1 MGLRFVLM
9 LMAAVAV
16 QAGSWTVTGSSV
28 SFVVMNGGSPV
39 KGTLTGLK
47 ADIRFDP
54 SSLETSSIR
63 ATVDTATI
71 KTGIA
76 LRDRH
81 LRSEDYFFSTMYPK
95 IVMQADRFESLGNA
109 KYLGAFE
116 VTMRGKKKRID
127 IPFTFHGDGDTGK
140 FSGTVTFDRTEF
152 GVGGR
157 SRFVANE
164 AAVTVEV
171 DVKRGAE

>member
-1 MGLRFVLM
+1 MALRFLVM
-9 LMAAVAV
+9 LLAAVAA

-28 SFVVMNGGSPV
+28 SFVVMNGGHPV
-39 KGTLTGLK
+39 RGTLSGLK
-47 ADIRFDP
+47 ADLRFDP
-54 SSLETSSIR
+54 ASLETSSIR
-63 ATVDTATI
+63 ATVDTATV

-95 IVMQADRFESLGNA
+95 IVMECDRFESLGNG

-116 VTMRGKKKRID
+116 VTMRGKKKRVD
-127 IPFTFHGDGDTGK
+127 VPFTFRSDGDTGK
-140 FSGTVTFDRTEF
+140 FSGTVTFDRTEY

>member
-1 MGLRFVLM
+1 MGLRFLAM
-9 LMAAVAV
+9 LMMAASV
-16 QAGSWTVTGSSV
+16 QAAAWNVTGSSV
-28 SFVVMNGGSPV
+28 TFVVMNGGSPV

-63 ATVDTATI
+63 ATVEAATI

-81 LRSEDYFFSTMYPK
+81 LRSEDYFYSTLYPR
-95 IVMQADRFESLGNA
+95 IVMACDRFESLGNG

-116 VTMRGKKKRID
+116 VTMRGKKKRVD
-127 IPFTFHGDGDTGK
+127 VPFTFRGDGDSGK
-140 FSGTVTFDRTEF
+140 FSGTVTIDRTEF

-164 AAVTVEV
+164 AVVTVEV